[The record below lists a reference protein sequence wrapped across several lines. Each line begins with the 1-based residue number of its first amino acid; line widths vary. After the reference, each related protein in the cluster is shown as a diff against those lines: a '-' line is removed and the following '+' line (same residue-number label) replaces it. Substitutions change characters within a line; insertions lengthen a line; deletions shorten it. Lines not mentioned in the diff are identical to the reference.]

1 MCLHWTL
8 TTLGENKKFEE
19 FAVHMPG
26 FFDSTA
32 TPDATSAILS
42 LMSEQST
49 SEPIL
54 GSHLRELLNT
64 CLPGSSLVTEEQ
76 RKSRLRVC
84 PTSLWYCLK
93 AFNLPENLE
102 MPLAPY
108 VRAVFASPQ
117 VIQWIQTE
125 RDFASRLLG
134 RCFGS
139 LVVKKLASD
148 IASPARA
155 GIPPTIAEIA
165 CLKTVLG
172 ATGEQVWAWL
182 DHRGAI
188 DLANVTLLTSGEL
201 ETLVYSEAKGVPA
214 DVMDVFQQ
222 TLRILGEG
230 MFSIEGKV
238 EWNTDQVAQFHEIYF
253 KLAKAPVPGVLKE
266 RLKYIWDKLL
276 PSPSYMEDPKM
287 VMPTPELYS
296 ATTPTPGTSQM
307 RVDPVRTE
315 GDAEGIFFP
324 APIPTQL
331 PESR

>member
-1 MCLHWTL
+1 
-8 TTLGENKKFEE
+8 
-19 FAVHMPG
+19 
-26 FFDSTA
+26 
-32 TPDATSAILS
+32 
-42 LMSEQST
+42 
-49 SEPIL
+49 
-54 GSHLRELLNT
+54 
-64 CLPGSSLVTEEQ
+64 
-76 RKSRLRVC
+76 
-84 PTSLWYCLK
+84 
-93 AFNLPENLE
+93 